1 MANAFFVRCD
11 CRNRRFTGGKSRFL
25 QEADGR
31 KGIASAA
38 DELCGSALEQPYR
51 HALEQQSLLN
61 RFDINIVSIPRQ
73 DIHGDNGAF
82 CYKGLRHSLCHGWA
96 SGPTAFLAEDVLGI
110 HILEAGCGAIELR
123 PKLGDLQW
131 ARGTYPTPLGILRVE
146 HCRQPDGDIRTTWDA
161 PAGMRV
167 VLP

>member
-1 MANAFFVRCD
+1 MGGCWSVEPLLSGRTLTSIGWRTAAGSTSRC
-11 CRNRRFTGGKSRFL
+11 RRGF
-25 QEADGR
+25 
-31 KGIASAA
+31 
-38 DELCGSALEQPYR
+38 
-51 HALEQQSLLN
+51 
-61 RFDINIVSIPRQ
+61 Q

-146 HCRQPDGDIRTTWDA
+146 HCRQPDGDIRDYVGCTRRHASSIAIGSVKSLLQA
-161 PAGMRV
+161 PWVWLCSNKA
-167 VLP
+167 

>member
-1 MANAFFVRCD
+1 MP
-11 CRNRRFTGGKSRFL
+11 
-25 QEADGR
+25 E
-31 KGIASAA
+31 GI
-38 DELCGSALEQPYR
+38 
-51 HALEQQSLLN
+51 
-61 RFDINIVSIPRQ
+61 Q